1 MSDHETR
8 KLTTDELYPH
18 LYKSYKN
25 ARQTIGELESYV
37 DELKFENEQLTK
49 LLNILKTEN
58 EKIKSENSAQAPPQ
72 ENQD

>member
-25 ARQTIGELESYV
+25 ARQTIGELESYI
-37 DELKFENEQLTK
+37 DELKYENHQLKQK
-49 LLNILKTEN
+49 LNTLKN
-58 EKIKSENSAQAPPQ
+58 EKNQIENSDMAQAPKH
-72 ENQD
+72 